1 MTKHLVLS
9 VMLLFCAVTAV
20 AAPADRPVA
29 ILLSDVLPVYEQ
41 PVAAFENKISGT
53 SKIVTFNLKG
63 DIQNAPAVMT
73 QLMAHKPSLIF
84 ALGAKAAW
92 FSKLATRNHPETAVI
107 FAMVLNWQRY
117 ELLDKQPNIAGISA
131 DVAPGTQLFNLGLFA
146 PQIKRVGV
154 IYNPAHSAATLAKA
168 REAAALVG
176 VELIAKPI
184 NQAVE
189 VERDWRQISS
199 KIDAFWVL
207 NDPVVYTLTNIYWLR
222 DRCIK
227 ERVVCIG
234 QSDNATRLGLMLS
247 VNPNSASIGMQAAA
261 MAEAILHGG
270 VNPGSLGVQDPL
282 GTWLTVNTKTAEKVG
297 LALDPKS
304 LSVVDEIVSD

>member
-1 MTKHLVLS
+1 MTKHFALGA
-9 VMLLFCAVTAV
+9 LLFFWTLGAMAS
-20 AAPADRPVA
+20 PIERPVI
-29 ILLSDVLPVYEQ
+29 ILLSDSLPVYEQ
-41 PVAAFENKISGT
+41 PVSAFENKISGT

-73 QLMAHKPSLIF
+73 QLMANKPSLIF

-92 FSKLATRNHPETAVI
+92 FSKLATRDHPETAVI

-117 ELLDKQPNIAGISA
+117 ELLDKQQNIAGISA

-154 IYNPAHSAATLAKA
+154 IYNPTHSAATLTKA

-176 VELIAKPI
+176 IELIARPI

-222 DRCIK
+222 DRCLK
-227 ERVVCIG
+227 ERMICIG

-247 VNPNSASIGMQAAA
+247 VNPNSASIGMQAAT
-261 MAEAILHGG
+261 MAEAILHSG
-270 VNPGSLGVQDPL
+270 VNPRSLGVQDPL

-297 LALDPKS
+297 LVLDPKS
-304 LSVVDEIVSD
+304 LSVVDELVSN